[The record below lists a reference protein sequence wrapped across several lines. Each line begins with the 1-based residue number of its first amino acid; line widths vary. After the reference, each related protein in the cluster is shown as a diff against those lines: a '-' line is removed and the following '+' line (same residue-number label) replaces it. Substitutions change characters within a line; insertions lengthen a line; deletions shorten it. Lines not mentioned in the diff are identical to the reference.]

1 MEDSPQN
8 ISASRKS
15 EKTTSK
21 IWPTIIGPR
30 GNPLDELC
38 GDTALFTALKVW
50 AALVQLGIRYAADTC
65 LKVPM

>member
-1 MEDSPQN
+1 MSL
-8 ISASRKS
+8 R
-15 EKTTSK
+15 
-21 IWPTIIGPR
+21 
-30 GNPLDELC
+30 